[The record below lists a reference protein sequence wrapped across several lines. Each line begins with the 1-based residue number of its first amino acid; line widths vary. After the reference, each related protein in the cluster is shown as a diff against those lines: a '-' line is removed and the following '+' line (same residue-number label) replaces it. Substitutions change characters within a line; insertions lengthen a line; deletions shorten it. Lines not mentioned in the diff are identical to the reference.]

1 MGLRVP
7 RHSFRPPSFASRNPP
22 RSTLFIGG
30 AARFDVLSGDRLLLT
45 VWAAPGVVTHY
56 GKTET
61 AERLYAQHAGGLLK
75 PPSSEAGV
83 AALGPLVP
91 RTVRVEGDD
100 LNRSTT
106 DVAIAGLGWV
116 GIGISGSAELRVHT
130 PARIQ
135 VTTRESLIPDQA
147 RDWARPGF
155 GEETR
160 RMQKK

>member
-1 MGLRVP
+1 MLLALT
-7 RHSFRPPSFASRNPP
+7 RPSLSLSL

-45 VWAAPGVVTHY
+45 VWAAPGIVTHF

-61 AERLYAQHAGGLLK
+61 ADKLYQQHVGGLLR

-91 RTVRVEGDD
+91 RSVKVEGDD
-100 LNRSTT
+100 LTRSTT

-116 GIGISGSAELRVHT
+116 GIGIAGSAELRVHT
-130 PARIQ
+130 PPHIQ
-135 VTTRESLIPDQA
+135 VTMRESLIPDQA
-147 RDWARPGF
+147 QNWARPGF

-160 RMQKK
+160 RMQKQ